1 MNAEFG
7 ISEPLSRLYSDCIK
21 FESVREADTEIPNSE
36 LRIPNLIA
44 ALYSLENQHAI

>member
-21 FESVREADTEIPNSE
+21 FESVREADTIIPNSE
-36 LRIPNLIA
+36 L
-44 ALYSLENQHAI
+44 